1 MDPLPSLYLFSDFS
15 SCSFQGFFVCLICP
29 TIHFDV
35 SELDFGDV
43 AFGMLHFSLDFILA
57 CMITYINIFIFSHI
71 GSLSLHIPRN
81 TCVHPFQTFLCA
93 RELHIACLGR
103 WSGLA

>member
-15 SCSFQGFFVCLICP
+15 SCSFQGFFVCVICP

-43 AFGMLHFSLDFILA
+43 GMLHFSLDFILV
-57 CMITYINIFIFSHI
+57 CMITYTNIFIFSHI
-71 GSLSLHIPRN
+71 GSLS
-81 TCVHPFQTFLCA
+81 T
-93 RELHIACLGR
+93 
-103 WSGLA
+103 

>member
-15 SCSFQGFFVCLICP
+15 SCSFQGFFVCVICP

-71 GSLSLHIPRN
+71 GTLS
-81 TCVHPFQTFLCA
+81 T
-93 RELHIACLGR
+93 
-103 WSGLA
+103 